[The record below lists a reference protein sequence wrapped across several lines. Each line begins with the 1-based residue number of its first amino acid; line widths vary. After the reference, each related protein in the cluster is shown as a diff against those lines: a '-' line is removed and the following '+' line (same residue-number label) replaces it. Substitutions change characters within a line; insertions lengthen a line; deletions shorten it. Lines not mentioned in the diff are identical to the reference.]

1 MTESMRP
8 RVDLPAVR
16 TDADLQRHW
25 TAMMGPGG
33 FAYSSLWTIW
43 FDDEGASLP
52 LVVPLDDVPEHPDDQ
67 LVDNLML
74 GMRQPL
80 DASAA
85 TSLAMLLSRPG
96 GASMRPGDR
105 AWARALI
112 AAAQRHQLTMWP
124 VHLATHGRVRAFRP
138 DDLVADQQ

>member
-1 MTESMRP
+1 MRS

-25 TAMMGPGG
+25 TILMGPGG
-33 FAYSSLWTIW
+33 FAYPCVWSIW
-43 FDDEGASLP
+43 FDDDGASLP
-52 LVVPLDDVPEHPDDQ
+52 LVIPIDDVPEYPDDQ

-74 GMRQPL
+74 GLRQPL
-80 DASAA
+80 DAGQA
-85 TSLAMLLSRPG
+85 TSLAMLLSRPA
-96 GASMRPGDR
+96 GARLRPGDR

-124 VHLATHGRVRAFRP
+124 VHLATHGRVQTFRP
-138 DDLVADQQ
+138 DDLVASD